1 MKHFLPILA
10 IFLLA
15 PFDLRAQGDGEMT
28 DSILLPVA
36 SVQDALNFYEQLTG
50 KILIKEANLEG
61 AISINIPGPIP
72 KLEAAKLI
80 EAALLLNRV
89 AIIPNDERSVKVV
102 NVGSRNPRS
111 EAIPFFASLDDV
123 PALDMVVSLFMP
135 LRFLSPEEAERIF
148 RTQVQFNEYGT
159 VVPVP
164 NAKAVIVTEN
174 AKVVRA
180 LARVKALVDV
190 PPEPLLRKFV
200 ILERADAEKVSE
212 MIKQMLDERSGRTP
226 RSASA
231 PAGTPAAQPSAQTE
245 GLPPVP
251 GAAPASG
258 NIEVPGQDF
267 SEVQLIPDTRTN
279 RILVVAT
286 KQNFA
291 SLADLIREFDTAS
304 AISAPFV
311 HRLRYVLADEI
322 LPVLRTVLSE
332 DTGEAGREGGAGAAA
347 PAGQTRPAAPTPG
360 GANEQLGAAQERN
373 PPQAI
378 IVGRSRVI
386 ADPRAGTVIVFGPPE
401 ALAKAKDVINRL
413 DQRPEQVYLAT
424 VIGEMQITNSFE
436 WTIDLIQNF
445 QRSGDFGGASSVR
458 NGSDNLTALIDPRTL
473 RNAANFPLNPGLSLY
488 GAFRD
493 TLNATVKLLDGTGRF
508 RVLNKPSVFA
518 KNNRKALIETG
529 EQVAVPTSSVSTV
542 SPGTDNNT
550 AITSNVG
557 FRDVV
562 LQLEVIPQINADREV
577 TLTIAQKNDTRGAD
591 TIISGNRVPNI
602 NTQRLN
608 TEVTVPDKTTI
619 LLGGLV
625 REDSRVTTS
634 GVPWLSSIPL
644 LGYLFKSEARQRRMS
659 ELIVLIQPTV
669 VANQEEEQRYSEEI
683 FNRSAIGRDSAAF
696 MEGESPLLRKEN
708 KTNRAPATQSA
719 PTAQPSPEAVKVK
732 RPARM

>member
-1 MKHFLPILA
+1 MKLLLALLPLL
-10 IFLLA
+10 FLLA
-15 PFDLRAQGDGEMT
+15 APLPAQNGGDMT
-28 DSILLPVA
+28 ESILLPNN
-36 SVQDALNFYEQLTG
+36 SIQDALSFYEQLTG

-61 AISINIPGPIP
+61 TISLSIPGPLP
-72 KLEAAKLI
+72 KLEAAKLL
-80 EAALLLNRV
+80 EAALLLNRI

-135 LRFLSPEEAERIF
+135 LRFLTPEEAERIF

-174 AKVVRA
+174 AKVIRA
-180 LARVKALVDV
+180 LARVKTLVDV
-190 PPEPLLRKFV
+190 PPEPLVRQFV
-200 ILERADAEKVSE
+200 ALERADAEKVTE
-212 MIKQMLDERSGRTP
+212 MIKQMLDERAGRGT
-226 RSASA
+226 R
-231 PAGTPAAQPSAQTE
+231 TPAAPGAAQQPAQPD
-245 GLPPVP
+245 GVPPPP
-251 GAAPASG
+251 GAAPAAPTTG
-258 NIEVPGQDF
+258 ALEIPGQDF

-291 SLADLIREFDTAS
+291 SIADLIREFDSAS
-304 AISAPFV
+304 TISAPFV
-311 HRLRYVLADEI
+311 HRLRYVLADEV
-322 LPVLRTVLSE
+322 LPILRTVLSE
-332 DTGEAGREGGAGAAA
+332 GTSETGREGTPAQAGTPTATQ
-347 PAGQTRPAAPTPG
+347 PTQTRPGTTG
-360 GANEQLGAAQERN
+360 EQLGAAQERN

-378 IVGRSRVI
+378 VVGRSRVI
-386 ADPRAGTVIVFGPPE
+386 ADPRAGTIIVFGPPE
-401 ALAKAKDVINRL
+401 ALARAKDVIDRL

-458 NGSDNLTALIDPRTL
+458 TGSDTLTALIDPRTL

-493 TLNATVKLLDGTGRF
+493 TLNATLRILEGTGRF

-518 KNNRKALIETG
+518 RNNRKALIETG
-529 EQVAVPTSSVSTV
+529 EQIAVPTSTVSTV

-591 TIISGNRVPNI
+591 TLISGNRVPNI
-602 NTQRLN
+602 NTQRLT
-608 TEVTVPDKTTI
+608 TEVTVPDQSTI

-625 REDSRVTTS
+625 REEARVTNS

-644 LGYLFKSEARQRRMS
+644 LGYLFKSEDRQRRLS

-669 VANQEEEQRYSEEI
+669 VANQEEEERYNQDAI
-683 FNRSAIGRDSAAF
+683 NRSALGRDSSAF
-696 MEGESPLLRKEN
+696 MEGESPLLRR
-708 KTNRAPATQSA
+708 TNPSNPTPAA
-719 PTAQPSPEAVKVK
+719 AQPSAPKVK

>member
-1 MKHFLPILA
+1 MLPTA
-10 IFLLA
+10 
-15 PFDLRAQGDGEMT
+15 
-28 DSILLPVA
+28 SI
-36 SVQDALNFYEQLTG
+36 QDALNFYEQLTG

-61 AISINIPGPIP
+61 AISLIIPGPIP
-72 KLEAAKLI
+72 KREAAKLI
-80 EAALLLNRV
+80 EAALLLNRI
-89 AIIPNDERSVKVV
+89 AIIPNDEISVKVV

-111 EAIPFFASLDDV
+111 EAIPFYASVEDV
-123 PALDMVVSLFMP
+123 PALDTVVSLFMP
-135 LRFLSPEEAERIF
+135 LRFLAPEEAERIF

-164 NAKAVIVTEN
+164 NARAVIVTEN

-180 LARVKALVDV
+180 LAQIKTLIDV

-200 ILERADAEKVSE
+200 ILERADAEKVAE

-226 RSASA
+226 RPSAVA
-231 PAGTPAAQPSAQTE
+231 AAGTPNAQPALAE
-245 GLPPVP
+245 GMPPVP
-251 GAAPASG
+251 GAVPSG
-258 NIEVPGQDF
+258 ANLEVPGQDF

-291 SLADLIREFDTAS
+291 SIAELIREFDSAS

-332 DTGEAGREGGAGAAA
+332 DSEETGREGGAA
-347 PAGQTRPAAPTPG
+347 PATPRGQTRPATQTPG

-386 ADPRAGTVIVFGPPE
+386 ADPRAGTIIVFGPPE
-401 ALAKAKDVINRL
+401 ALAKAKDVMDRL

-445 QRSGDFGGASSVR
+445 QRSGEFGGASSVR
-458 NGSDNLTALIDPRTL
+458 TGSDTLTALIDPRTL

-493 TLNATVKLLDGTGRF
+493 TLNATVNLLDGTGRF

-529 EQVAVPTSSVSTV
+529 EQVAVPTTSVSTV
-542 SPGTDNNT
+542 SPGGDNNT
-550 AITSNVG
+550 AITSNIG

-608 TEVTVPDKTTI
+608 TEVTVPDKSTI

-625 REDSRVTTS
+625 REDARTTSS

-644 LGYLFKSEARQRRMS
+644 LGYLFKSEERQRRLS

-669 VANQEEEQRYSEEI
+669 VTSQEEEQRYNEEI
-683 FNRSAIGRDSAAF
+683 RNRSAIGRDSAAF
-696 MEGESPLLRKEN
+696 MDGDSPLLRKEN
-708 KTNRAPATQSA
+708 RLNPVPERTPE
-719 PTAQPSPEAVKVK
+719 PTAQPSPEAVRVK